1 MGRTKTIVIIRSA
14 LLRIGMTAEE
24 LCRLAAIPPR
34 TYYSHLK
41 AGRFTQAELRRI
53 DRVLHFEDGELIT
66 IIRG

>member
-1 MGRTKTIVIIRSA
+1 MGRTKTICVIRSA
-14 LLRIGMTAEE
+14 LLRVGMTAEE

-41 AGRFTQAELRRI
+41 AGSFTQAELKRI
-53 DRVLHFEDGELIT
+53 DKVLHFEDSELLT

>member
-1 MGRTKTIVIIRSA
+1 MGRTKTICVIRSA
-14 LLRIGMTAEE
+14 LLRVGMTAEE

-53 DRVLHFEDGELIT
+53 DKVIHFEDKELLT

>member
-1 MGRTKTIVIIRSA
+1 MGRTKTICVIRSA

-24 LCRLAAIPPR
+24 LCRLAAIPTR

-41 AGRFTQAELRRI
+41 AGCFTQAELRRI
-53 DRVLHFEDGELIT
+53 DKVIHFEDKELLT

>member
-1 MGRTKTIVIIRSA
+1 MGRTKTICVIRSA

-34 TYYSHLK
+34 TYYSHMK
-41 AGRFTQAELRRI
+41 TGSFTQAELRRI
-53 DRVLHFEDGELIT
+53 DKVIHFEDKELLT